1 MFRQIGGMN
10 SRVRFLAPVLACAV
24 LVAGPAHAAS
34 TLAFLPAAILF
45 GAQPA
50 PPAGCE
56 TQPASLVPAPVPPP
70 AAITSKAAALLG
82 GAPSALERMREQ
94 QVSGAM
100 PAMAGA
106 CPTHAVPMET
116 TALAIAP
123 VTSPAPALAPNP
135 APPLP
140 GEFLASRRLAIA
152 HTAFDAQWNRVSHAT
167 LDEGMVRRMGVAA
180 SGQPVAARLQ
190 AVNAWANAHIRYAED
205 RTLFGTA
212 DYWANAG
219 ETLRRGAGDCEDIAI
234 LKLQLLAA
242 MGLPRDAMFL
252 TIARDLVRHA
262 DHALLI
268 VRDGER
274 FWMLD
279 NATDRLIDAGPS
291 ADYRPVFSFGQN
303 GKWLHGYASQIA
315 AAPVALPVPAERG
328 VTLSAGLIDAPALRA
343 PLLDPQM
350 FDTPSLDAPVAEPRR
365 LAFNAR

>member
-1 MFRQIGGMN
+1 MN
-10 SRVRFLAPVLACAV
+10 SRARFLAPVLACTV

-50 PPAGCE
+50 PLTRCE
-56 TQPASLVPAPVPPP
+56 TQPASLAPAPVPPP
-70 AAITSKAAALLG
+70 AAFTSKAAALLG

-94 QVSGAM
+94 QVSGAIS
-100 PAMAGA
+100 PMAAA
-106 CPTHAVPMET
+106 CPAPAVPMVES
-116 TALAIAP
+116 ALAIAP
-123 VTSPAPALAPNP
+123 VAPLPPALAP
-135 APPLP
+135 ALP

-152 HTAFDAQWNRVSHAT
+152 HTAFDSQWSRVSHAT
-167 LDEGMVRRMGVAA
+167 LDEGMVRRMGVATP
-180 SGQPVAARLQ
+180 GQTVAARLQ

-212 DYWANAG
+212 DYWASAG

-242 MGLPRDAMFL
+242 MGLPRETMFL

-279 NATDRLIDAGPS
+279 NATDALIDAGPS

-315 AAPVALPVPAERG
+315 AAPVAPPVPAERG

-343 PLLDPQM
+343 PQLDPQM
-350 FDTPSLDAPVAEPRR
+350 FGGPSLDAPLAEPLR
-365 LAFNAR
+365 LALNVR